1 MTVGGRPVIDV
12 AVSEAETIWDT
23 ALDKYFTQRAA

>member
-12 AVSEAETIWDT
+12 AVHDAEAIWDT
-23 ALDKYFTQRAA
+23 ALEKHFKPQAA